1 MQSLDL
7 TDTASKIRD
16 AMAKA
21 FFASAYADQYD
32 EAENPGFSAS
42 GCDWLDLMPDD
53 MDPAA
58 LHAADTLVMDMLR
71 ANGGKNA
78 ESLLD
83 FVREHSAG
91 DREATAEMFGHY
103 LAMQAM
109 GHGVGLG
116 DAFGRV
122 VYESVKVPYVEFSG
136 GSLANDYFT
145 NQEES

>member
-1 MQSLDL
+1 MQGLDL
-7 TDTASKIRD
+7 TGTASEIRD
-16 AMAKA
+16 AMAKV
-21 FFASAYADQYD
+21 FFARAYADQYE

-53 MDPAA
+53 MDSAA
-58 LHAADTLVMDMLR
+58 LHAADTLVMNLQR
-71 ANGGKNA
+71 ANGGKSV
-78 ESLLD
+78 ESLLGL
-83 FVREHSAG
+83 VREHSAG

-136 GSLANDYFT
+136 GSLVNDYFT